1 MISALDF
8 RKRLAEYKATHVQQ
22 IGQPDLLDIALRAG
36 EKIAGIK
43 HDRIDEA
50 PNNQSDANVR
60 HQLSGRQIQYLRVD
74 QSQRNDRDRGIRR

>member
-1 MISALDF
+1 MCEDH
-8 RKRLAEYKATHVQQ
+8 RLAGYEATHIEQ

-50 PNNQSDANVR
+50 PNYKSDANVR
-60 HQLSGRQIQYLRVD
+60 HQLSSRQIQYLRID
-74 QSQRNDRDRGIRR
+74 QSQRDNRDCGIRR